1 MLASSLHFVLVLVCP
16 NSSEIKSVRVLVLI
30 MSSFRKNK
38 RGGSGGSSPTKKGA
52 GSHLSNQ
59 AEPDVGLEFEDPYAD
74 EFEEEVYDDAA
85 IEKEAL
91 DDDGADDGDDEA
103 AAEDEDGDGD
113 DEKKQVWRP
122 GIDRLAEGEE
132 LEHDPSAYTMYH
144 SLTTEWPCLS
154 FDILRDNMGDAR
166 QRFPHTMFM
175 VCGSQADRSANNKI
189 TILKMSDLHKTG
201 GQPGK
206 LRCRTKFSMG

>member
-1 MLASSLHFVLVLVCP
+1 
-16 NSSEIKSVRVLVLI
+16 

-38 RGGSGGSSPTKKGA
+38 RAGSGGSTPSKKGA
-52 GSHLSNQ
+52 G
-59 AEPDVGLEFEDPYAD
+59 AAAGEPGVDGLEFEDPYAD
-74 EFEEEVYDDAA
+74 EFEEEEYDDAA
-85 IEKEAL
+85 IEKEGL
-91 DDDGADDGDDEA
+91 DDDGDDGDDGDDEA
-103 AAEDEDGDGD
+103 AQNEEDEDEADGD
-113 DEKKQVWRP
+113 NEKKQVWRP
-122 GIDRLAEGEE
+122 GIDRLADGEE

-175 VCGSQADRSANNKI
+175 VCGSQADRSSNNKI

-206 LRCRTKFSMG
+206 